1 MSVNTDRMNDAP
13 PGSSEA
19 WDNIWKGL
27 SQGDATRKKVF
38 TRGLPQT
45 IHQFWQRA
53 YFEDLM
59 QIIQPRRDQRM
70 LELASGRGTT
80 SLYLAANGF
89 TDITLLDLSSTALE
103 QAAQNFQSEGL
114 PTPTLVSGNA
124 LETKLP
130 GASFD
135 CIYNIGVLEHFEDPQ
150 PFLQETFRLLAPG
163 GKIFMPIVPQMP
175 FMNSLVCRALFNP
188 VTILKKLVKVAIRF
202 QQPADESM
210 VRTVHD
216 RHVYVR
222 VARDAGFERV
232 ACIPYNPYWL
242 INDDGWFLDRVVLP
256 LYRAHHELKKM
267 VGVRPAFKALGCNAS
282 CYLLT
287 ASKK

>member
-1 MSVNTDRMNDAP
+1 MSHHTDRLEEAP

-27 SQGDATRKKVF
+27 SQGEESRKKVF
-38 TRGLPQT
+38 TRSTPRT
-45 IHQFWQRA
+45 IYQFWQRA
-53 YFEDLM
+53 YFADLM
-59 QIIQPRRDQRM
+59 QTVQPRRDQRM

-89 TDITLLDLSSTALE
+89 TDITLLDLSSTALA
-103 QAAQNFQSEGL
+103 QAARNFQSEDL
-114 PTPTLVSGNA
+114 PIPKLVEGNA

-135 CIYNIGVLEHFEDPQ
+135 CIYNIGVLEHFEDPL
-150 PFLQETFRLLAPG
+150 PLLQETYRLLAPG

-175 FMNSLVCRALFNP
+175 FMNSLVCLALFNP
-188 VTILKKLVKVAIRF
+188 LTILKKLVKVAIGF
-202 QQPADESM
+202 KQPVDESM
-210 VRTVHD
+210 LRTDHD
-216 RHVYVR
+216 RHVYIR
-222 VARDAGFERV
+222 VARQAGFENV

-242 INDDGWFLDRVVLP
+242 INRDGWFLDRVVLP
-256 LYRAHHELKKM
+256 LYRAHYGLKKRL
-267 VGVRPAFKALGCNAS
+267 GVRPAFKAFGCNAF

-287 ASKK
+287 AAKK